1 MANKKV
7 KKVAIIGG
15 GISGLS
21 LAYKLLTQNYGYKF
35 EITVYENSSRL
46 GGNAHTLPIDLDE
59 NSKNPNPNSI
69 RWADMGVNDF
79 NMASYPKTVELMQQV
94 GYIDNPDDYYANYAL
109 EDSCAYG
116 SLDGSVIYTDDGQF
130 NTSASKSLQAEI
142 ERFKKEAPQDVSDRK
157 YSYYSVER
165 YAREKKYSD
174 DFIYNNLYARINGM
188 YFCNGAPGEMPF
200 VGVMHYYILQEGFNA
215 ITPPKPKRC
224 YFKGGS
230 SSWIDALKE
239 QLEKLGGDNIIK
251 YIPVSKNNSITIET
265 DCFEGDSPTLKI
277 VIGGVKFYHTY
288 DNIVISTHA
297 DDAIHLFEDKSKVP
311 RELIRIL
318 ASFNYAPATSVCH
331 SDARVFQ
338 PNHNSW
344 RTYNIHV
351 YDFKNDVSGPYT
363 INYIENRH
371 QNDIKNK
378 TNPGYNS
385 CEYPKIFV
393 SLNPSTFPNEKTIFN
408 SSGIGNKAVAKFK
421 HQKLTLESLM
431 AQQDLAEI
439 QGQHGLYY
447 CNGFALGAGLHEEC
461 ILLAEHIMQRL
472 CNIETP
478 ENMHYDPFA
487 PIKGSAV
494 PDYITRA
501 IFVE

>member
-1 MANKKV
+1 MADNKV

-21 LAYKLLTQNYGYKF
+21 LAYKLLTQEYGYKF

-46 GGNAHTLPIDLDE
+46 GGNAHTLPINLNE
-59 NSKNPNPNSI
+59 NSNDPNYI

-94 GYIDNPDDYYANYAL
+94 GYIENPDEYYANYAL

-130 NTSASKSLQAEI
+130 QTSASESLQAEI
-142 ERFKKEAPQDVSDRK
+142 KRFKIEAPNDVSDRK

-215 ITPPKPKRC
+215 KTTPQPKRC

-239 QLEKLGGDNIIK
+239 QLIKLGGKDIIK
-251 YIPVSKNNSITIET
+251 FITPSDDSSFAIET
-265 DCFEGDSPTLKI
+265 GCFKDDSPTLRI
-277 VIGGVKFYHTY
+277 AAGCVVKHIKY
-288 DNIVISTHA
+288 DNIVIATHA
-297 DDAIHLFEDKSKVP
+297 DDAIHLFDDQSKVP

-378 TNPGYNS
+378 TNPAYNS
-385 CEYPKIFV
+385 CEYPKMFV
-393 SLNPSTFPNEKTIFN
+393 SLNPTSFPHENTIFN

-439 QGQHGLYY
+439 QGQYGLYY

-472 CNIETP
+472 CDIETP

-487 PIKGSAV
+487 PIAV
-494 PDYITRA
+494 PDYMTKA
-501 IFVE
+501 IFAE